1 MAAAATPAAKE
12 LLIWK
17 AIENV
22 CVRMKKREAKEGG
35 RKECLFTGVPTA
47 ATNAFPLA
55 RLAKRT
61 LRTIRLAAAAAAPAI
76 G

>member
-35 RKECLFTGVPTA
+35 EK
-47 ATNAFPLA
+47 NAFLQEFQQ
-55 RLAKRT
+55 LQRT
-61 LRTIRLAAAAAAPAI
+61 PSRSLGWLKEP
-76 G
+76 